1 MNASDVKAIL
11 PEFALVDD
19 VLLQRHITDADSF
32 FEPSVWG
39 GFYAKGLSNFVA
51 HSLVMEEVRKGRRSI
66 AEART
71 EAAGVI
77 SKSIS
82 GAVSWSIDSSV
93 LQLQMKDPIYKTT
106 YGQEYA
112 YLRDLV
118 GMGGVVV

>member
-11 PEFALVDD
+11 PELDLVDD
-19 VLLQRHITDADSF
+19 AVLQRHITDADPF
-32 FEPSVWG
+32 FEPTVWG
-39 GFYAKGLSNFVA
+39 GFYARGLSYFVA
-51 HSLVMEEVRKGRRSI
+51 HNFVMEEIRKGRRVITAAS
-66 AEART
+66 T
-71 EAAGVI
+71 EAAGVT

-82 GAVSWSIDSSV
+82 GGVSWSIDSSI

-118 GMGGVVV
+118 GMGGAVA

>member
-1 MNASDVKAIL
+1 MNASDVKTTL
-11 PEFALVDD
+11 PELIAVPDD
-19 VLLQRHITDADSF
+19 VVQQHLTAADPF

-39 GFYAKGLSNFVA
+39 SFYARGLCNFVA
-51 HSLVMEEVRKGRRSI
+51 HNIVMELVRAGWKGLTQ
-66 AEART
+66 AETSAQ
-71 EAAGVI
+71 GVT

-112 YLRDLV
+112 YLRDFV

>member
-11 PEFALVDD
+11 PELVLVDD
-19 VLLQRHITDADSF
+19 NVVQRHITAADPF

-39 GFYAKGLSNFVA
+39 GFYAAGLANFVA
-51 HSLVMEEVRKGRRSI
+51 HHLVMEQVRKNRSSI
-66 AEART
+66 VQAQT
-71 EAAGVI
+71 DGVT

-82 GAVSWSIDSSV
+82 GAVSWSIDASV
-93 LQLQMKDPIYKTT
+93 LQLQMKDTIYKTT

-118 GMGGVVV
+118 GMGGVVA

>member
-1 MNASDVKAIL
+1 MNASDVKATL
-11 PEFALVDD
+11 PELGTIDD
-19 VLLQRHITDADSF
+19 VIVQRHITAADPF

-39 GFYAKGLSNFVA
+39 GFYARGLSNFVA
-51 HSLVMEEVRKGRRSI
+51 HNIVMELVRGGWKGLTQ
-66 AEART
+66 AMTDAK
-71 EAAGVI
+71 GVT

-82 GAVSWSIDSSV
+82 GAVSWGIDSAV

-118 GMGGVVV
+118 GLGGVVT